1 MILYFYVDIM
11 QKAIKVLSLV
21 VFVGMEILT
30 PIGYAIEG
38 VEDVSKGNPEI
49 QLEKTVTELE
59 EKSVIEVE
67 GKGEEVKEKVEK
79 VEENAEV
86 TNVESEV
93 IKEPEEKIEEP
104 LPIKEEQAYY
114 INIMKIKKWMLLP
127 Y

>member
-86 TNVESEV
+86 GLLCVGWGFKSKEELLKEGDIKIVETPSEILKY
-93 IKEPEEKIEEP
+93 IKEKNN
-104 LPIKEEQAYY
+104 A
-114 INIMKIKKWMLLP
+114 
-127 Y
+127 